1 MTESPGGGVVPAGVV
16 LAGVVPAVAPHP
28 TAILGPDE

>member
-16 LAGVVPAVAPHP
+16 PAGAPHP